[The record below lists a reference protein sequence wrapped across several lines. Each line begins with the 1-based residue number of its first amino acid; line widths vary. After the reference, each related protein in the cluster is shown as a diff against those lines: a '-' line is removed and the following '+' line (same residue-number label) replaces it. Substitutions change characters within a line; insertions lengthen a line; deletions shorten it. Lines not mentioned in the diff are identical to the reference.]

1 MSFFLIPKQN
11 KFLVQTKF
19 QPHKAIAQDH
29 THHKLK
35 LWAWD
40 QIHRTSPLET
50 QKTPNN
56 EKQLALE
63 SKWASSCYKNAYS
76 TCLFFISKPSV
87 NFNCDFN
94 FIIISWGSM
103 RKNVRDYSVTKSLV
117 SSKVR
122 NIYPTYNFK
131 KKSKVLILLYH
142 LRRFFYKEESKV
154 LKMFIFYPSVLSPH
168 KTPISIETSLHRK
181 TILNLT
187 IGATCFQAS
196 NAYCAVGK
204 CRINCARIH
213 QHFGL

>member
-19 QPHKAIAQDH
+19 QPHKSYRTGRNSSQAETMSVRPNTSHIPSGNSEH
-29 THHKLK
+29 TKE
-35 LWAWD
+35 
-40 QIHRTSPLET
+40 RET
-50 QKTPNN
+50 IG
-56 EKQLALE
+56 
-63 SKWASSCYKNAYS
+63 KWANSCYKNAYS
-76 TCLFFISKPSV
+76 TCLFFISKPSM

-142 LRRFFYKEESKV
+142 LRRFF
-154 LKMFIFYPSVLSPH
+154 FI
-168 KTPISIETSLHRK
+168 KKSLRYWK
-181 TILNLT
+181 CSSFILP
-187 IGATCFQAS
+187 
-196 NAYCAVGK
+196 Y
-204 CRINCARIH
+204 
-213 QHFGL
+213 

>member
-1 MSFFLIPKQN
+1 
-11 KFLVQTKF
+11 
-19 QPHKAIAQDH
+19 
-29 THHKLK
+29 
-35 LWAWD
+35 
-40 QIHRTSPLET
+40 
-50 QKTPNN
+50 
-56 EKQLALE
+56 
-63 SKWASSCYKNAYS
+63 
-76 TCLFFISKPSV
+76 
-87 NFNCDFN
+87 
-94 FIIISWGSM
+94 M
-103 RKNVRDYSVTKSLV
+103 RKNVRDYSVTKFLV

-131 KKSKVLILLYH
+131 KKSKV
-142 LRRFFYKEESKV
+142 RRFFYKEESKV

-187 IGATCFQAS
+187 IGATCFQTS

>member
-19 QPHKAIAQDH
+19 QPHKSYRTGRNSSQAKTMSVRPNTSHIPSGNSEH
-29 THHKLK
+29 TK
-35 LWAWD
+35 
-40 QIHRTSPLET
+40 QRET
-50 QKTPNN
+50 IG
-56 EKQLALE
+56 
-63 SKWASSCYKNAYS
+63 KWASSCYKNAYS
-76 TCLFFISKPSV
+76 TCLFFISKPSM

-103 RKNVRDYSVTKSLV
+103 RKNVRDYSVTKPLV

-187 IGATCFQAS
+187 IGATCFQTS